1 MHYQIRIKGHIY
13 ETGDSFYYKRAGE
26 IKRQQLEKAR
36 CQDSKIIFLCHGN
49 VYVRVTPY
57 QLIKIEDQWNFFNLE
72 NDIENISGDSN
83 KHVKNNSVENC
94 NIKNKN
100 FITNDSPGDSDDE
113 NVTKIIILLIAIL
126 NMYCKIAHIMF
137 TEKFV

>member
-26 IKRQQLEKAR
+26 IKQQQLEKAR
-36 CQDSKIIFLCHGN
+36 CQDSKIFLCHGN

>member
-36 CQDSKIIFLCHGN
+36 CQDSKIFLCHGN
-49 VYVRVTPY
+49 VYVRVTPC
-57 QLIKIEDQWNFFNLE
+57 QLIKIEDQWNSFNLE

>member
-1 MHYQIRIKGHIY
+1 MHYQIRIKDHIY
-13 ETGDSFYYKRAGE
+13 ETGDSFYYKRARE
-26 IKRQQLEKAR
+26 IKGQQPEKAR
-36 CQDSKIIFLCHGN
+36 YQDSKIIFLRHGN

-57 QLIKIEDQWNFFNLE
+57 QLIKIEDQWNSFNLE
-72 NDIENISGDSN
+72 NDIENVSGDSN

-100 FITNDSPGDSDDE
+100 FITNDSPDDSDDE

-126 NMYCKIAHIMF
+126 NMYCKIAHMF